1 MSFEQHRLKPVV
13 YIIGRRVL
21 VGCDF
26 LKYHS
31 LLLLHLPIRKQGLSR
46 QFEEQIRS
54 LAQILAQDRGME
66 DYLLLG
72 GVGVQFPSQLFQIA
86 VDFLSRMSG
95 SPLEQSVFHKMG
107 SPGRIM
113 PSPRGCLQ
121 HIFDTRATIYAQGTV
136 GRPLPFLQHSIAQP
150 FGSSGTNHRSI
161 LSGLI

>member
-13 YIIGRRVL
+13 YVIGRRVL

-72 GVGVQFPSQLFQIA
+72 GVGVQFPSQPFQIA
-86 VDFLSRMSG
+86 VDFLS
-95 SPLEQSVFHKMG
+95 
-107 SPGRIM
+107 
-113 PSPRGCLQ
+113 
-121 HIFDTRATIYAQGTV
+121 
-136 GRPLPFLQHSIAQP
+136 
-150 FGSSGTNHRSI
+150 
-161 LSGLI
+161 